1 MKYDNPQVPHEVN
14 VSESSHTKTFIRMTI
29 MMILGIVASFIC
41 IYLFFRFF
49 SAYIPFSFEQS
60 ITENLFSEEVAEASH
75 QDAQKALQVLADK
88 LAVKMN
94 LPPNISVKVHLLDSA
109 EKNAFA
115 TLGGHVVLTQGLI
128 DMMPSEN
135 ALAMV
140 MAHEIGHVKHRDPI
154 VSAGSALTFNLLIS
168 VVMGG
173 DVGLVEQTSG
183 TLTQLSFSRTQENNA
198 DKAAIDAV
206 KAYYG
211 HTAGAEAFF
220 KIVLDEAEHSK
231 APIEFLSTHPDTQK
245 RLDRILQSQ
254 TGQYKLM
261 PLPETV
267 RKIQKKP

>member
-14 VSESSHTKTFIRMTI
+14 VSERSHTNTFIRMTI
-29 MMILGIVASFIC
+29 VMILGIVASFIC

-60 ITENLFSEEVAEASH
+60 ITRNLFSEQGVKSPQ
-75 QDAQKALQVLADK
+75 QDAQKELQALADK
-88 LAVKMN
+88 LAAKMN
-94 LPPNISVKVHLLDSA
+94 MPDDMPVQVHLIDSL

-115 TLGGHVVLTQGLI
+115 TLGGHLILTQGLI
-128 DMMPSEN
+128 DIMPSEN

-140 MAHEIGHVKHRDPI
+140 MAHEIAHVKHRDPI
-154 VSAGSALTFNLLIS
+154 VSAGSALTFNLLLS

-173 DVGLVEQTSG
+173 DVGLMEQTSG

-198 DKAAIDAV
+198 DKAAIDTV

-211 HTAGAEAFF
+211 HTNGAEAFF
-220 KIVLDEAEHSK
+220 KIILDEAKHSK

-245 RLDRILQSQ
+245 RLERIMQ
-254 TGQYKLM
+254 TQMGGHQVTV
-261 PLPETV
+261 LPDEV
-267 RKIQKKP
+267 KKSSKR